1 MKRITV
7 AAISAIA
14 MFGAGFNAYAGDDE
28 PKLEIK
34 PIGRIL
40 MDGAIYAPDG
50 DGFADGAA
58 LPDIRLGAKVKY
70 DQWSA
75 KIDVGFGFGKIS
87 MKDVYMQYNFNE
99 YNLIRAGYFIHQFG
113 LNAATSGSMKP
124 AMEAPV
130 SDNFFNAT
138 GRNIGVMY
146 LYDKDKFFV
155 GVSGIVAGVS
165 MTAPANEQAKVS
177 AGALNRMVY
186 RPFHNEG
193 LVAQVGL
200 SLWYQSA
207 MRESIENEEGEEVA
221 SHGYF
226 DFTSG
231 FPTRVCKVNLL
242 GADVQEARGV
252 FKLSPELVLAKDRI
266 ALEGQYYYM
275 SVNRRHDFKNYAAHG
290 VYGLLRGLIIGNSY
304 GYSHGDAGL
313 AAPEPGSLEMLLGY
327 NYTDAN
333 CSKAEVFGGISNDYS
348 VTFNY
353 YINKYMLA
361 RLRYSYTD
369 VRNSTVQ
376 TDRHVNA
383 IQARLQ
389 IIF

>member
-1 MKRITV
+1 MKRFTI

-14 MFGAGFNAYAGDDE
+14 MLGAGFNAYAGDDE

-34 PIGRIL
+34 PTGRVL

-70 DQWSA
+70 GNWAA

-99 YNLIRAGYFIHQFG
+99 HNLIRAGYFVHQFG
-113 LNAATSGSMKP
+113 LNAATSSSMKP
-124 AMEAPV
+124 AMEAPI

-146 LYDKDKFFV
+146 VYDKDKFFV
-155 GVSGIVAGVS
+155 GVSGIVAGTS
-165 MTAPANEQAKVS
+165 MTTPANEQAKVS
-177 AGALNRMVY
+177 VGALNRMVY
-186 RPFHNEG
+186 RPFHNDG

-207 MRESIENEEGEEVA
+207 MHKSIENEDGEEVA
-221 SHGYF
+221 SPGYF

-242 GADVQEARGV
+242 GADVQQARGV

-275 SVNRRHDFKNYAAHG
+275 NVNRKHDFKNYTAHG
-290 VYGLLRGLIIGNSY
+290 VYGLLRGLIIGDAY

-313 AAPEPGSLEMLLGY
+313 ATPKPGSLEMILGY

-333 CSKAEVFGGISNDYS
+333 CRKAEVFGGISNDYS

-353 YINKYMLA
+353 YINKYILA

-369 VRNSTVQ
+369 VRNSAVQ
-376 TDRHVNA
+376 SDRHVNA